1 MSFDHL
7 KLVIVG
13 DILFPKNRQVN
24 LNIIKVIAS
33 FIGIVGSEF
42 VAGYRVDKRVNASG
56 DVELRAWVHEKNLK
70 ETLAY

>member
-13 DILFPKNRQVN
+13 DILFPKNRQMN

-33 FIGIVGSEF
+33 FIGVVGSEF
-42 VAGYRVDKRVNASG
+42 VAGYRVDERVNAIP
-56 DVELRAWVHEKNLK
+56 LRHQAMLSYGHGCMRR
-70 ETLAY
+70 T